1 MPTTVKISK
10 EKILDAA
17 LSITRSKGIECV
29 SNRELAKYLNC
40 SIRPIYYQFKN
51 VEELN
56 IELYKKIEKYFYK
69 YLMDNMNDKMPLYKQ
84 VGVNYIKFAKEETNL
99 FKILFMSKYDLLP
112 KEFISKDDEDYKELT
127 KIIKISTNLNEE
139 DISSFHIKM
148 WLFAHGIATL
158 VATNT
163 IKLTDNQIKDLL
175 SKEFQALML
184 LEKNPDN
191 KWVLKNSDDWRK

>member
-184 LEKNPDN
+184 LKENKDN
-191 KWVLKNSDDWRK
+191 KWVLKEDNKNE

>member
-69 YLMDNMNDKMPLYKQ
+69 YLMDNINDKMPLYKQ

-184 LEKNPDN
+184 LKENKDN
-191 KWVLKNSDDWRK
+191 KWVLKEDNKNE

>member
-163 IKLTDNQIKDLL
+163 IKLTDNQTKDLL

-184 LEKNPDN
+184 LKENKDN
-191 KWVLKNSDDWRK
+191 KWVLKEDNKNE

>member
-17 LSITRSKGIECV
+17 LFITRSKGIKCV

-51 VEELN
+51 VKELN

-99 FKILFMSKYDLLP
+99 FKVLFMSKYDLLP

-127 KIIKISTNLNEE
+127 KIIKFSTNLNEE

-163 IKLTDNQIKDLL
+163 IKLTDSQIKDLL

-184 LEKNPDN
+184 LEENKDN
-191 KWVLKNSDDWRK
+191 KWVIKEDNKNE

>member
-84 VGVNYIKFAKEETNL
+84 VGLIYL
-99 FKILFMSKYDLLP
+99 KYYL
-112 KEFISKDDEDYKELT
+112 
-127 KIIKISTNLNEE
+127 
-139 DISSFHIKM
+139 
-148 WLFAHGIATL
+148 
-158 VATNT
+158 
-163 IKLTDNQIKDLL
+163 
-175 SKEFQALML
+175 
-184 LEKNPDN
+184 
-191 KWVLKNSDDWRK
+191 

>member
-17 LSITRSKGIECV
+17 LFITRSKGIECV

-69 YLMDNMNDKMPLYKQ
+69 YLMDNINDKMPLYKQ

-184 LEKNPDN
+184 LKENKDN
-191 KWVLKNSDDWRK
+191 KWVLKEDNKNE

>member
-1 MPTTVKISK
+1 
-10 EKILDAA
+10 
-17 LSITRSKGIECV
+17 
-29 SNRELAKYLNC
+29 
-40 SIRPIYYQFKN
+40 
-51 VEELN
+51 
-56 IELYKKIEKYFYK
+56 
-69 YLMDNMNDKMPLYKQ
+69 
-84 VGVNYIKFAKEETNL
+84 
-99 FKILFMSKYDLLP
+99 MSKYDLLP

-184 LEKNPDN
+184 LKENKDN
-191 KWVLKNSDDWRK
+191 KWVLKEDNKNE

>member
-184 LEKNPDN
+184 LEENKDN
-191 KWVLKNSDDWRK
+191 KWVLKEDNKNE